1 MSRSDEKTDAAPLVR
16 HQVGNS
22 RFTVAIVRAVAAVEN
37 KEPHALAPLGDVVDP
52 DALGTLCNGSDT
64 VVHVTFSY
72 AGHRIVV
79 TGDTVEVYE

>member
-1 MSRSDEKTDAAPLVR
+1 MNRSDEKTDAAPLVR

-22 RFTVAIVRAVAAVEN
+22 PSTVAIVRAVAAVEN
-37 KEPHALAPLGDVVDP
+37 EEPQSLAPLGDVVDP
-52 DALGTLCNGSDT
+52 DALETLCNGPDT